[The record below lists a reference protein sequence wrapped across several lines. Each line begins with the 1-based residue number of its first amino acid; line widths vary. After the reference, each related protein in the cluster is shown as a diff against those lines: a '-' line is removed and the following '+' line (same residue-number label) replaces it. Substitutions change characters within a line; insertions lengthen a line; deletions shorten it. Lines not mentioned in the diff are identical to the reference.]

1 MDFHQVRAVDG
12 NSEVLVR
19 IKPGDVVPCRWSAV
33 DYVEVRG
40 ADFDRLRASVA
51 HAGGNV
57 LPIKVRPTWREV
69 GNDARGERQ
78 TVKAF
83 EIVFGYSRL
92 HACYLLGLPVL
103 AVVEDLSDVQAAEQ
117 FAAEF
122 FWDRRW
128 RPWRMSRFVQ
138 RVLDHG
144 LYPSIRR
151 AAGGLGMDLEDVSL
165 LNRMATWP
173 EPLRRALQSVEFTR
187 THARRISRFE
197 PETLARFTDE
207 GLPYKKR
214 TAAMVM
220 RRLEHLEKRA

>member
-1 MDFHQVRAVDG
+1 MRLERSLALDTPVAPPLPTFTRCPEDA
-12 NSEVLVR
+12 L
-19 IKPGDVVPCRWSAV
+19 P
-33 DYVEVRG
+33 
-40 ADFDRLRASVA
+40 DRLGLR
-51 HAGGNV
+51 
-57 LPIKVRPTWREV
+57 RP
-69 GNDARGERQ
+69 
-78 TVKAF
+78 
-83 EIVFGYSRL
+83 YSRL

-103 AVVEDLSDVQAAEQ
+103 AVIEDLSDVQAAEQ

-138 RVLDHG
+138 RVLDQG

-151 AAGGLGMDLEDVSL
+151 AAGGLGMDLEDVSI

-173 EPLRRALQSVEFTR
+173 EPLRRALQSVDFTR
-187 THARRISRFE
+187 THARRISRFDS
-197 PETLARFTDE
+197 ETLARFTDE
-207 GLPYKKR
+207 GLPNKKR

>member
-1 MDFHQVRAVDG
+1 VDFHQVRAADG
-12 NSEVLVR
+12 VGEALVH
-19 IKPGDVVPCRWSAV
+19 IKPRDVVPCRWSAV
-33 DYVEVRG
+33 DFIDMRG

-78 TVKAF
+78 VVKAF
-83 EIVFGYSRL
+83 EIVFGNSRL

-122 FWDRRW
+122 LWDRRW

-151 AAGGLGMDLEDVSL
+151 AADGLGMDLEDVSI

-220 RRLEHLEKRA
+220 RRLEQLEERA